1 MRDMVD
7 IGKII
12 DLSQYEVDNIIQKQ
26 TISLQEL
33 ENKSIIIQSIES
45 FINRKYNKKGVR
57 IRILVDNQERVL
69 ITTSMIIVKQLLD
82 IHAKC
87 IANDIQ
93 LPEIKCTVIKDKG
106 YFRLV

>member
-1 MRDMVD
+1 MKDMVE
-7 IGKII
+7 IGKLI
-12 DLSQYEVDNIIQKQ
+12 DLSQYEVEKVIQKQ

-33 ENKSIIIQSIES
+33 ENKSIIIQAIES
-45 FINRKYNKKGVR
+45 FTNRKYNKKGVR
-57 IRILVDNQERVL
+57 IRILVDNQEKIL
-69 ITTSMIIVKQLLD
+69 ATTSMIIVKQLLD

-106 YFRLV
+106 FYKLV

>member
-1 MRDMVD
+1 MVE
-7 IGKII
+7 IGKLI
-12 DLSQYEVDNIIQKQ
+12 DLSQYEVEKVIQKQ

-33 ENKSIIIQSIES
+33 ENKSIIIQAIES
-45 FINRKYNKKGVR
+45 FTNRKYNKKGVR

-69 ITTSMIIVKQLLD
+69 TTTSMIIVKQLLD

-87 IANDIQ
+87 ITNDIQ